1 MRRPQIDRLRSS
13 RIRAR
18 RRVASR
24 ARHVLPVCR
33 ILVADRAGQGDRAG
47 ARGERLAQRVRIA
60 AADGEP
66 DAMVEVL
73 DATVRM
79 TVEAPAAVGRNR
91 RIRQV
96 GVGESVE
103 LAEPEVSAI
112 DVLIERPGRFERVA
126 VGARLLREI
135 RRVESR
141 SGDGRR
147 HRVAAQALR
156 ARMNGAGGDLESVL
170 LVMRRRLRRPGD

>member
-1 MRRPQIDRLRSS
+1 RGWSS
-13 RIRAR
+13 D
-18 RRVASR
+18 
-24 ARHVLPVCR
+24 VCSSD
-33 ILVADRAGQGDRAG
+33 LG

-79 TVEAPAAVGRNR
+79 TVEAPAAVRRNR

-96 GVGESVE
+96 RVGESVE

-112 DVLIERPGRFERVA
+112 DVLIERPGRLERVA

-135 RRVESR
+135 
-141 SGDGRR
+141 
-147 HRVAAQALR
+147 
-156 ARMNGAGGDLESVL
+156 
-170 LVMRRRLRRPGD
+170 